1 MEVLPRQDSARL
13 KAMWRPVPMG
23 DYALKIQR
31 GAAHPQWRTGLTFE
45 EALILISDSLL
56 AEERKP
62 NRRYLTATI
71 YRNAMVVSLSRYF
84 PAEMRRK
91 NLSPDDLEQLRTGE

>member
-1 MEVLPRQDSARL
+1 
-13 KAMWRPVPMG
+13 MWRPVPMG

-31 GAAHPQWRTGLTFE
+31 GAARPEWRTGLTLE
-45 EALILISDSLL
+45 EALILTSNFLQ

-62 NRRYLTATI
+62 TPRYFTATV
-71 YRNAMVVSLSRYF
+71 YRNAMVVSLCRYF
-84 PAEMRRK
+84 PPEMRRK